1 MFVDKLS
8 IWAIRTVFEPLVHHK
23 EIFKNSQRIIHD
35 FSFDM
40 GFQKRFRSKL
50 KTFHLI
56 ITLKSSII
64 VYQQLSIIKMA
75 FFIFKYQNKN
85 ILMQV
90 LLILNYEWLLLIIH
104 ERSRM
109 ITNDYER
116 SWTFIIVKGNEMNL
130 HEGSWILF
138 TNKNVGKLWTTRIV
152 HDDCC

>member
-40 GFQKRFRSKL
+40 GFQKNRFRSKL

-56 ITLKSSII
+56 ITLKISII

-85 ILMQV
+85 IFMQV
-90 LLILNYEWLLLIIH
+90 LLILNLEYQFAMRRMAHEWLLLIIH

-109 ITNDYER
+109 ITNDYEWL
-116 SWTFIIVKGNEMNL
+116 WTFV
-130 HEGSWILF
+130 
-138 TNKNVGKLWTTRIV
+138 NVHNR
-152 HDDCC
+152 